1 MGVRGVAGRAW
12 GCCGCWCGVR
22 AWLAVV
28 CGGVVGCSE
37 GVDSSGVFEGTVQ
50 SGEVD
55 GWL

>member
-12 GCCGCWCGVR
+12 GCCGCWCGIR

-28 CGGVVGCSE
+28 CGGLVGCSE

-50 SGEVD
+50 SGEMD